1 MGETQI
7 PFSSVIDSQPA
18 LVSSVPL
25 LVGELLA
32 EAVLSQ
38 PSAVNNVVVEGP
50 VQPGAPPN
58 RDALLFLLPLLIVL
72 STFLFLIL
80 LFLVFVILLRRRRGI
95 RLRDGDGPIDLS
107 REDLVEGEGG
117 LEGVESRWLESVS
130 ESERRTYLR
139 AKDYQLQYPPNSL
152 PTDITLS
159 QFLSIQEKGVA
170 AWSFEPDLEA
180 MHSLLVH
187 ARTEITFLPDPS
199 SASSVQSNL
208 PLPKLNEV
216 YYWEVK
222 MFDLPPTTNVAVG
235 LATKPYPS
243 FRLPGHA
250 RFSIAYHSSGD
261 KSYNYP
267 FTSATFN
274 SILKEG
280 DVLGIG
286 YRPRTGTVF
295 YTRNGRKMD
304 DAFTGLMNYNLFP
317 TVGAD
322 GPCSVH
328 VNLGQ
333 AGFVFIEA
341 NVKKWGLA
349 PSVGTLAPPPAYG
362 AERGSI
368 LLAAGDSRP
377 SSRHQPRQDYSNGS
391 SPTRR
396 PTHRSRR
403 PKRSTLAT
411 GNLPPSPLSNPERT
425 PPPPLT
431 PPPPITPIDE
441 LSEVGAQGNPGPG
454 PSSSGRYISPTDMP
468 FHTPTARNDLPP
480 SPPSRRTDDNEVFES
495 DEDSSPS
502 QTSSSP
508 NPRRNPNLNLSQDQ
522 GTVRNRSRSPAPSSG
537 ANPFNTPRGIRSSQT
552 HSIVVSHHHHSSST
566 SSHKR
571 RVSASRLGLGQAQSV
586 VPDEDEALG
595 QEELA
600 DLDRQGQGLKQRQ
613 RDEII
618 VQPPPDSPL
627 SPNPP
632 TPHARDIGMRAFAIS
647 QRELNPLAQ
656 RNGRAS
662 GSRLVDTIE
671 PSDVLDSD
679 IDSISRDDD
688 LQRTREPISEGST
701 ESDRDA
707 ARRPP
712 DYSPLDSFAYPDGVH
727 LDLPTDA
734 VVAMLENGA
743 LPANYVGGRGD
754 GREGESRE
762 ERRERRRRE
771 RQRESGRR
779 NR

>member
-1 MGETQI
+1 MDEPQI
-7 PFSSVIDSQPA
+7 PFASVIESQPA
-18 LVSSVPL
+18 QVSPIPSVVSQL
-25 LVGELLA
+25 MAG
-32 EAVLSQ
+32 AVLSQ
-38 PSAVNNVVVEGP
+38 PSAVTNVAVDGP
-50 VQPGAPPN
+50 PQPGAPPN

-95 RLRDGDGPIDLS
+95 RLRDGEGPIDLS
-107 REDLVEGEGG
+107 REDLIEGEGG
-117 LEGVESRWLESVS
+117 LEGVETRWLESVN
-130 ESERRTYLR
+130 ESERRVYLR

-222 MFDLPPTTNVAVG
+222 MFDLPQTTNVAVG

-250 RFSIAYHSSGD
+250 RFSIAYHSNGD

-267 FTSATFN
+267 FTSTTFN
-274 SILKEG
+274 SVLKEG

-368 LLAAGDSRP
+368 LLATGDSRP
-377 SSRHQPRQDYSNGS
+377 SRRRRSGQDQLLS
-391 SPTRR
+391 SDSPSPARR
-396 PTHRSRR
+396 SLHRSRR
-403 PKRSTLAT
+403 PKRSALAT
-411 GNLPPSPLSNPERT
+411 GNLPPSPLSNAETT

-441 LSEVGAQGNPGPG
+441 LSETGAAAG

-468 FHTPTARNDLPP
+468 FHTATARDDLPP
-480 SPPSRRTDDNEVFES
+480 SPPSRRIDDSEVFES
-495 DEDSSPS
+495 DDEDTSPS
-502 QTSSSP
+502 RASSSLT
-508 NPRRNPNLNLSQDQ
+508 PRRDPNLNLDQ
-522 GTVRNRSRSPAPSSG
+522 NPIPPSTAKNRSRSPPPSSV
-537 ANPFNTPRGIRSSQT
+537 AN
-552 HSIVVSHHHHSSST
+552 HHHSSST

-571 RVSASRLGLGQAQSV
+571 HGSAPRLGLGQTQSGGV
-586 VPDEDEALG
+586 DENDGLG

-600 DLDRQGQGLKQRQ
+600 DLDGQGQGLRRRQ
-613 RDEII
+613 RDE
-618 VQPPPDSPL
+618 VSLHPPPDSPM
-627 SPNPP
+627 SPNPNPP

-647 QRELNPLAQ
+647 QREPNPPVQ
-656 RNGRAS
+656 RAGRAS
-662 GSRLVDTIE
+662 GSRLADTAE
-671 PSDVLDSD
+671 PPDVFDSD
-679 IDSISRDDD
+679 TDSVSRDEDPP
-688 LQRTREPISEGST
+688 RTGESTSEGSSET
-701 ESDRDA
+701 NRDTV
-707 ARRPP
+707 RQPP
-712 DYSPLDSFAYPDGVH
+712 GYSPLDSFAYPDGVH
-727 LDLPTDA
+727 LDLPTD
-734 VVAMLENGA
+734 VVATMLENGA
-743 LPANYVGGRGD
+743 LPANYVVGGRN
-754 GREGESRE
+754 GREGETRE
-762 ERRERRRRE
+762 ERRERRRRRE
-771 RQRESGRR
+771 RQRENGRR